1 LEGYLAS
8 LLDSALPLP
17 AWAVALLLLALLVAN
32 FCLVLALRGANDAQR
47 FISLEDWTPFRRVS
61 RPKHLLIQIVFV
73 GLVFLLAL
81 DRGGATYVF
90 LAGGVLVFLACHLG
104 LNLQGLLAARG
115 LAQPNAATGALTY
128 STAAAFRH
136 MAHRILGAAVTSL
149 IVGAAI
155 GHLALLGGG
164 VFLAA
169 AAYGSG
175 RRAQNVRTQP

>member
-17 AWAVALLLLALLVAN
+17 PWTVALLLLTLLLAN
-32 FCLVLALRGANDAQR
+32 FYLALSLRAANDAQH
-47 FISLEDWTPFRRVS
+47 FISVEDWTPFRRVS

-73 GLVFLLAL
+73 GLVFLLAI

-90 LAGGVLVFLACHLG
+90 LAGGMLVFLACHLG

-115 LAQPNAATGALTY
+115 LARSNAATGALTY

-149 IVGAAI
+149 IVGVAI
-155 GHLALLGGG
+155 GHLALLGGAL
-164 VFLAA
+164 FLAA
-169 AAYGSG
+169 AAYGST
-175 RRAQNVRTQP
+175 RRAQNVHTQP